1 MTLDEI
7 FNAKLTENGDLAFTK
22 VNDNALLNILFLTEY
37 YQNHITE
44 LPELDDT
51 PINKLFAMFIRD
63 PRFGLGRR
71 DLGRALMDMTHCTFE
86 DILRAGRADDLFYN
100 FYLKTKEEQ
109 EAITDFCYMQ
119 IQLGNELVIFVTL
132 SGISGAVTTDLQL

>member
-63 PRFGLGRR
+63 GIVYMRSDDNSWFWQKRNDTPLELNTIAKLDVFTHDSGRR
-71 DLGRALMDMTHCTFE
+71 CLVTFSGKDRHE
-86 DILRAGRADDLFYN
+86 KTEE
-100 FYLKTKEEQ
+100 YLLEIEK
-109 EAITDFCYMQ
+109 
-119 IQLGNELVIFVTL
+119 VRV
-132 SGISGAVTTDLQL
+132 

>member
-71 DLGRALMDMTHCTFE
+71 DLGRVLMTQTKCSFE
-86 DILRAGRADDLFYN
+86 QILKAGRADDLLYN
-100 FYLKTKEEQ
+100 F
-109 EAITDFCYMQ
+109 F
-119 IQLGNELVIFVTL
+119 
-132 SGISGAVTTDLQL
+132 